1 MPEIALPLVAGVAGA
16 GLAAGFLGGLL
27 GLGGGVFLVP
37 LLVLGLNLPMRET
50 VALSLATVVAT
61 SGAVAAG
68 RAARLLINLRLGL
81 LLEIATAAGGLL
93 GGLTA
98 LAFSQASLQRLFAI
112 VVIAIAIVT
121 LARIDQRNVSFD
133 EDVTPGRWG
142 GRFLD
147 DDTGLPVTYQVQRLP
162 LAIAVSFIAG
172 NLATLLGIGGG
183 TVKVPLLTA
192 WCGVPLRAAAATSA
206 VMMGVT
212 AAAGATIYYG
222 RGLLV
227 PALAAAAILGVQA
240 GATLGV
246 RVSARAP
253 VRTLKIMMAG
263 MLIIVGMMMLLR
275 SL

>member
-1 MPEIALPLVAGVAGA
+1 VEIPLSLVIGVAGA
-16 GLAAGFLGGLL
+16 GFAAGLLGGLL

-37 LLVLGLNLPMRET
+37 LLVLGLDLPMRES

-68 RAARLLINLRLGL
+68 RSARLLTNLRLGL
-81 LLEIATAAGGLL
+81 LLEIVTAAGGLL

-98 LAFSQASLQRLFAI
+98 LAFSPVFLQRLFAA
-112 VVIAIAIVT
+112 VVIAIAAVT
-121 LARIDQRNVSFD
+121 LLRIDQRNVSFD
-133 EDVTPGRWG
+133 DDEPPGRWG

-147 DDTGLPVTYQVQRLP
+147 DDTGLPVTYRVRRLP
-162 LAIAVSFIAG
+162 VAIAASFVAG
-172 NLATLLGIGGG
+172 NLASLLGIGGG
-183 TVKVPLLTA
+183 TVKVPLLNA
-192 WCGVPLRAAAATSA
+192 WCGVPLRVAAATSA

-222 RGLLV
+222 RGFLI
-227 PALAAAAILGVQA
+227 PTLAAAAILGVQA

-246 RVSARAP
+246 RLGARAD

-263 MLIIVGMMMLLR
+263 MLVIVGLMMLLR